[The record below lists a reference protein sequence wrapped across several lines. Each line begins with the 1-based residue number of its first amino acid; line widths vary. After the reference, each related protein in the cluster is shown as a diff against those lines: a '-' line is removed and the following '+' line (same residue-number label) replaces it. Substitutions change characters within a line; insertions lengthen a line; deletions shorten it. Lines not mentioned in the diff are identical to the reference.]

1 MGGWI
6 RMVNIED
13 FTSNPSENKLDDIFQ
28 KQASLMN
35 KYHEIEKQNGFPVFK
50 APVNLHGA
58 QAQAKIKDFAWRI
71 TEEIGEALEALAKEE
86 DEHFKE
92 ELSDALHFLVEMS
105 ILVGYKPT
113 HTLEELFKTA
123 MYNNA
128 NPESEV
134 EQLNEVYYRTGILV
148 QELGKAM
155 NCLKN
160 KPWKTSQMITDVT
173 YFNLCMAKTWEVFID
188 LCDVGGLGA
197 DSLYDLYF
205 RKNKVNQFRQRSGY

>member
-1 MGGWI
+1 
-6 RMVNIED
+6 MVNIED

-71 TEEIGEALEALAKEE
+71 TEEVGEALEALAKEE

-92 ELSDALHFLVEMS
+92 ELADALHFLTEMS
-105 ILVGYKPT
+105 ILIGYKPEK
-113 HTLEELFKTA
+113 TLEEMFKESILG
-123 MYNNA
+123 NC
-128 NPESEV
+128 ESETD
-134 EQLNEVYYRTGILV
+134 QLNEVYFRAGIFIM
-148 QELGKAM
+148 ELGKAM

-160 KPWKTSQMITDVT
+160 KPWKTSQMITDVD
-173 YFNLCMAKTWEVFID
+173 YLFKCLAKTWEVFID